1 LQRAHAGR
9 LQHDPFPE
17 PALRRLCALV
27 LLAGC
32 SSAPPT
38 HLFDDITEAVLPGE
52 SAIPTDPNDY
62 ACGDICVGTTFGVG
76 AAAADVDGD
85 GRADVYLAGPSGG
98 RLYLNRTVPG
108 GPIVLERAPL
118 DVPDVYV
125 HGAAFGDLDGDGLPE
140 LLLACAGGLRILW
153 NQGGQLADRPALART
168 MQRSTSVTV
177 ADFDGDGM
185 LDAHVSEYGVPGTPT
200 AMAGPGALLIS
211 RGDGVLEDAAT
222 GWPGRHAWSSLAAD
236 LDRDGQLDLFIAS
249 ETWGDFLDEQH
260 ASLDFGAGVDANGL
274 PRFDDSANATLMK
287 RYTAPMGAAIAD
299 LAGDGT
305 YQMVAT
311 LIGPSL
317 FLSPGADPRTFAGSS
332 YFGNTSREQSGQT
345 SWGALFGDFDRDGE
359 QELLLVGGA
368 PCTPDI
374 CDTMTIPD
382 YQAPQLFKI
391 VGTQLGW
398 DTLHA
403 IPLAGGLAPDPTEQR
418 NGRGVVAVD
427 LDGDGV
433 DELLITPFGDR
444 FRLYKSALAG
454 GHRVRVVLHGHLSA
468 PTPWGAEVT
477 VRDGDRTR
485 HVPLTSGGSTHSQ
498 SEAAITVELAGDRAS
513 EVTIRWPSG
522 LTQTLKDV
530 PSGRLDVDEPIA
542 LDLQRRAPV
551 GAPLIGTL
559 TLVGALDPDTLAVS
573 ASDGAT
579 MQLDRVANNQLR
591 FTHPGATSPGVVTF
605 SFTLAGTPLSITPRV
620 TAF

>member
-1 LQRAHAGR
+1 MSRW
-9 LQHDPFPE
+9 
-17 PALRRLCALV
+17 CALV

-52 SAIPTDPNDY
+52 SAVATDPDDY
-62 ACGDICVGTTFGVG
+62 ACGDICVGTSFGVG

-85 GRADVYLAGPSGG
+85 GRADLYLAGPSGG
-98 RLYLNRTVPG
+98 RLYLNRTAPG
-108 GPIVLERAPL
+108 GPIVLERAAL

-140 LLLACAGGLRILW
+140 LLLACAGGLRVLW
-153 NQGGQLADRPALART
+153 NQGGQLADRPTLARS
-168 MQRSTSVTV
+168 MQRSSSVTV
-177 ADFDGDGM
+177 ADFDGDG
-185 LDAHVSEYGVPGTPT
+185 LNDAHVSEYGVPGTPT
-200 AMAGPGALLIS
+200 ASAGPGALLVS

-222 GWPGRHAWSSLAAD
+222 AWPGRHAWSSLAAD

-260 ASLDFGAGVDANGL
+260 ASLAFGAGVDGNGL
-274 PRFDDSANATLMK
+274 PRFDDSANAALMK

-299 LAGDGT
+299 LAADGT
-305 YQMVAT
+305 YELVAT

-317 FLSPGADPRTFAGSS
+317 FLNPDADPRAFIGSS
-332 YFGNTSREQSGQT
+332 YFGSTSRQQSGQT
-345 SWGALFGDFDRDGE
+345 SWGALFGDFDRDGLE
-359 QELLLVGGA
+359 ELLLVGGA

-391 VGTQLGW
+391 DGTRLGW
-398 DTLHA
+398 DTLHP

-444 FRLYKSALAG
+444 FRLYKSALTG

-477 VRDGDRTR
+477 VRDGDRTH
-485 HVPLTSGGSTHSQ
+485 HVPLASGGSTHSQ

-513 EVTIRWPSG
+513 EVSIRWPSG
-522 LTQTLKDV
+522 LIQTLKDV

-542 LDLQRRAPV
+542 LELPRRSPV
-551 GAPLIGTL
+551 GAPLIGHL
-559 TLVGALDPDTLAVS
+559 TFASEIDPDALQIT
-573 ASDGAT
+573 ASDGAPV
-579 MQLDRVANNQLR
+579 QIERVSDRELR
-591 FTHPGATSPGVVTF
+591 FILDNTASPGVVAF
-605 SFTLAGTPLSITPRV
+605 SFTLAGTALAITPRV
-620 TAF
+620 TFSR